1 MNFFV
6 VISIVLIVFILV
18 FILYK
23 ILKRNSLC
31 YKKQVSFH
39 NFSEITLYEKEE
51 PPNSKRVKL
60 IIKTKI

>member
-1 MNFFV
+1 

-18 FILYK
+18 YILYE

-39 NFSEITLYEKEE
+39 NFSEITFYEKEE
-51 PPNSKRVKL
+51 PPNSKKVKL
-60 IIKTKI
+60 IIKTKV

>member
-18 FILYK
+18 YILYE

-51 PPNSKRVKL
+51 PPNSKKVKL
-60 IIKTKI
+60 IIKTKV